1 MLTSWNYQN
10 PMGPMEDTP
19 PPPGPR
25 AEGPWPPTRG
35 AERAGRHEG
44 ICCRVR
50 DGFGM
55 DARRHG
61 EKPNRS
67 DGSAGTSQSS
77 NIIPIIRLAVPSPGQ
92 RAAAPHSYH
101 RRWVILYLAAVA
113 SISQIFSGDA
123 EDINI

>member
-1 MLTSWNYQN
+1 
-10 PMGPMEDTP
+10 MEDTP
-19 PPPGPR
+19 PSPGPR

-35 AERAGRHEG
+35 AVRAGRHEG
-44 ICCRVR
+44 ICCFVR

-101 RRWVILYLAAVA
+101 RRWVILYMLEWGANAYHGISFRAAPRTTPHCVESPA
-113 SISQIFSGDA
+113 P
-123 EDINI
+123 